1 MNTKTKIER
10 RRQQFVDPDVQ
21 GALVRRIMLH
31 GVLVMLV
38 LFGGLLAVQGMQDGF
53 DKPMSQQVQAV
64 MDRHGVVLSLLMCLM
79 PVVIADLIRLSHRM
93 VGPVY
98 SMRETLHKLSRGE
111 RVEELRFRKGDFWS
125 GMASDMN
132 RLARRMDE
140 SDIVSSRAPVIYA
153 DFDERRTTTQFDRME
168 ELFQSIHD

>member
-1 MNTKTKIER
+1 
-10 RRQQFVDPDVQ
+10 
-21 GALVRRIMLH
+21 
-31 GVLVMLV
+31 
-38 LFGGLLAVQGMQDGF
+38 
-53 DKPMSQQVQAV
+53 
-64 MDRHGVVLSLLMCLM
+64 M

>member
-1 MNTKTKIER
+1 MKTQAKIDR
-10 RRQQFVDPDVQ
+10 RKQQFVDPDVQ
-21 GALVRRIMLH
+21 GALVRRVVLH
-31 GVLVMLV
+31 GVLVMVV
-38 LFGGLLAVQGMQDGF
+38 LFGGLLVVQGLQDGF
-53 DKPMSQQVQAV
+53 DKPMSQQVGSV
-64 MDRHGVVLSLLMCLM
+64 FDRYGVVLSLLMCLM
-79 PVVIADLIRLSHRM
+79 PVAIADLIRLSHRM

-125 GMASDMN
+125 GMADDVN

-140 SDIVSSRAPVIYA
+140 SDIVSNRAPVIYA
-153 DFDERRTTTQFDRME
+153 DFDGSRATSQFDRME